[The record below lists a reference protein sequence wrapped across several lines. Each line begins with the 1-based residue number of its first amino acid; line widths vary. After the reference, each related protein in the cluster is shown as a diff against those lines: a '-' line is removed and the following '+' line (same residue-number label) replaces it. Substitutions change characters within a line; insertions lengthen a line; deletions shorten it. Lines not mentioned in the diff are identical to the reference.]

1 MSASTS
7 QRRSTV
13 HDLATLRLHPDGKR
27 VSITSPPRVGL
38 NTSRRHNVGYDTRG
52 NRNARDAAGVGL
64 VPKRPVIQ
72 EDEGGKRQ
80 RRKRRRI
87 DNEVEFLANSGRGVL
102 RTGDDADLIGSEGMS
117 WPPPSSDLLKCVH
130 YFASQYYGA
139 RGLLSNRERIYR
151 RERKRRRKAGDV
163 HEADEDADDLFAE
176 DEEDSENND
185 IEEER
190 HEGHVVQDGVGG
202 EKMKENAPD
211 MYRALDGSALMAIGM
226 LLQEHI
232 SKLLKPSIPSG
243 WEEEM
248 KAACVASEDERIDQD
263 QESEDAED
271 SKSSKSADEEI
282 EISSRSTTTEPK
294 SKSIHAHNQFQ
305 PKD

>member
-87 DNEVEFLANSGRGVL
+87 DNEVEFLANSERGVL
-102 RTGDDADLIGSEGMS
+102 RTSDDADLIGSEGMS
-117 WPPPSSDLLKCVH
+117 WPPPSSVRSFH
-130 YFASQYYGA
+130 
-139 RGLLSNRERIYR
+139 
-151 RERKRRRKAGDV
+151 
-163 HEADEDADDLFAE
+163 LFFFFVFEHTSFFSYSGVSGPAE
-176 DEEDSENND
+176 
-185 IEEER
+185 
-190 HEGHVVQDGVGG
+190 
-202 EKMKENAPD
+202 M
-211 MYRALDGSALMAIGM
+211 RALLC
-226 LLQEHI
+226 
-232 SKLLKPSIPSG
+232 KPILRRSG
-243 WEEEM
+243 LI
-248 KAACVASEDERIDQD
+248 V
-263 QESEDAED
+263 ES
-271 SKSSKSADEEI
+271 
-282 EISSRSTTTEPK
+282 
-294 SKSIHAHNQFQ
+294 
-305 PKD
+305 